1 MRIAV
6 DANPLTRAVRTG
18 TEMYTLELLRALARQ
33 DSSNDYALY
42 ASTPAPPSDLHLP
55 PNFAW
60 HYLAPARAWSHRRL
74 GPALKRARPELLF
87 IPAHVLPLGYRGR
100 SVVTVHDVG
109 HRRVPRAYRPST
121 WLYLEASTRWAA
133 RVATRLI
140 AVSVSTSDDLQ
151 RTYRVAA
158 RRITVIPEGVAPGTE
173 PAPAS
178 TVRAVTTRYGLT
190 EPYFLF
196 VGTLQ
201 PRKNLDFLAQSFA
214 RVFSAGP
221 PWLAL
226 AGQATPAAG
235 ALDRYAAVRRLG
247 YVPRADLVALLTGA
261 VALVLPSHHEGF
273 ALPAVEAM
281 ACGTPV
287 LAARVGA
294 LPDVLGAAGLL
305 LPPRD
310 LEAWSGALR
319 SVREDAALRRR
330 LIDAGLRR
338 AGDFDWSR
346 AAAATLEV
354 FRDAAQAPAA
364 SRYTAT

>member
-1 MRIAV
+1 MRIAI
-6 DANPLTRAVRTG
+6 DANPLTRAARTG

-33 DSSNDYALY
+33 DSSNEYALY
-42 ASTPAPPSDLHLP
+42 ASTPVPPPDLLLP
-55 PNFAW
+55 PNFVW

-74 GPALKRARPELLF
+74 GPALRRARPELLF
-87 IPAHVLPLGYRGR
+87 VPAHVLPLGYRGR

-109 HRRVPRAYRPST
+109 HRRVPRAYRPGA
-121 WLYLEASTRWAA
+121 WLYLEATTRWAA
-133 RVATRLI
+133 RIATRLI
-140 AVSVSTSDDLQ
+140 AVSESTRDDLQ

-158 RRITVIPEGVAPGTE
+158 SRITVIPEGVASGTE
-173 PAPAS
+173 PAPPA
-178 TVRAVTTRYGLT
+178 TVREVTGRYRLT
-190 EPYFLF
+190 DPYFLF

-201 PRKNLDFLAQSFA
+201 PRKNLEFLAQAFERTFA
-214 RVFSAGP
+214 AGP
-221 PWLAL
+221 PGLIL
-226 AGQATPAAG
+226 AGQATPAAR
-235 ALDRYAAVRRLG
+235 ALDRYPAVRRLG

-294 LPDVLGAAGLL
+294 LPEVLSSAGLL

-310 LEAWSGALR
+310 LDAWSGALR
-319 SVREDAALRRR
+319 SVWEDAALRRR
-330 LIDAGLRR
+330 LRDAGLRR
-338 AGDFDWSR
+338 AADFDWSR
-346 AAAATLEV
+346 AAAATLQV
-354 FRDAAQAPAA
+354 FRDAGQAPAT

>member
-1 MRIAV
+1 MRIAI
-6 DANPLTRAVRTG
+6 DANPLTRAARTG

-33 DSSNDYALY
+33 DSSNEYALY
-42 ASTPAPPSDLHLP
+42 ASTPVPPADLLLP
-55 PNFAW
+55 PNFVW

-74 GPALKRARPELLF
+74 GPAVKRARLDLLF

-109 HRRVPRAYRPST
+109 HRRVPRAYRPGT
-121 WLYLEASTRWAA
+121 WLYLEATTRWAA

-140 AVSVSTSDDLQ
+140 TVSVSTRDDLQ

-158 RRITVIPEGVAPGTE
+158 SRITVIPEGVASGTE
-173 PAPAS
+173 PAPPA
-178 TVRAVTTRYGLT
+178 TVREVTDRYRLT
-190 EPYFLF
+190 DPYFLF

-201 PRKNLDFLAQSFA
+201 PRKNLAFLAQAFERTFA
-214 RVFSAGP
+214 AGP

-235 ALDRYAAVRRLG
+235 ALDRYPAVRRLG
-247 YVPRADLVALLTGA
+247 YAPRADLVALLTGA
-261 VALVLPSHHEGF
+261 TALVLPSHHEGF
-273 ALPAVEAM
+273 ALPVVEAM
-281 ACGTPV
+281 ACGAPV

-294 LPDVLGAAGLL
+294 LPEVLSSAGLL

-310 LEAWSGALR
+310 LDAWRGALR
-319 SVREDAALRRR
+319 SVWEDASLRRR
-330 LIDAGLRR
+330 LRDAGFRR

-346 AAAATLEV
+346 AAAATLQV
-354 FRDAAQAPAA
+354 FRDACQAPAA

>member
-18 TEMYTLELLRALARQ
+18 TEMYTLELLRALSRE

-42 ASTPAPPSDLHLP
+42 ASTPVAPADLLLP
-55 PNFAW
+55 PNFVW
-60 HYLAPARAWSHRRL
+60 HYLAPTRAWSHRRL
-74 GPALKRARPELLF
+74 GPAVKRARPDLLF

-121 WLYLEASTRWAA
+121 WLYLEATTRWAA

-140 AVSVSTSDDLQ
+140 AVSASTSDDLQ
-151 RTYRVAA
+151 RTYGVAA
-158 RRITVIPEGVAPGTE
+158 RRITVIPEGLAPGTE
-173 PAPAS
+173 PAALA
-178 TVRAVTTRYGLT
+178 TVREVTARYRLT

-201 PRKNLDFLAQSFA
+201 PRKNLEFLAQSFERTFA
-214 RVFSAGP
+214 AGP

-226 AGQATPAAG
+226 AGQATPTAG

-261 VALVLPSHHEGF
+261 LALVLPSRHEGF

-294 LPDVLGAAGLL
+294 LPEVLGAAGLL

-310 LEAWSGALR
+310 LAAWSGALR
-319 SVREDAALRRR
+319 SVRTDPSLRRR
-330 LIDAGLRR
+330 LQEAGLQR

-346 AAAATLEV
+346 AAAATLQV
-354 FRDAAQAPAA
+354 FRDACQAPAA